1 MRLLQNTS
9 LKHKLI
15 MLIMLTC
22 LIALLS
28 SGAALVVWEWFEQR
42 QSMVKYLSTQAEMI
56 ADNCKAALTF
66 EDTEDAAEVLNSLH
80 VESSIIFASVHNNT
94 GQLFASYAREGAAD
108 KCLVHAGSSPVQ
120 HQRDDHHFE
129 KGLLIIH
136 RRVLLDNEEI
146 GFVCLQSTLKPMYA
160 ALRHDIAVTAAV
172 LLLVFVVV
180 YFVSSRLQK
189 VISGPI
195 LRLADGASKIGK
207 GELNHRV
214 EICSHDELGHL
225 AKSFN
230 EMAQKLKESY
240 GGLEKKVQER
250 TAELSTA
257 KEKLQAIFGAAPVGL
272 LLVDENAVV
281 KQINSVVAWKV
292 GKDSSLILN
301 KPLGEGLGCIHCI
314 HVAGTPSGCGA
325 NPFCSSCLLRST
337 LQNVFTSGEPVRGVE
352 VQPTLTVNNDKS
364 QPWFELNV
372 EPVMIDGKRHAIIA
386 LEDITNRKHAEEK
399 LKQAA
404 EEWTTTFNSI
414 PDMVSIHSK
423 DYKLVRVN
431 KAFADAF
438 AMTPEELVGK
448 TCYELIHAAAEPPM
462 ACPHKQTIDT
472 KTPHI
477 AEYFEPRL
485 GIHLEVSSS
494 PVLDDNDE
502 IVGVVHVAKDI
513 TDRKH
518 AEEKQA
524 QLLRELESVNQEL
537 TDFAY
542 IISHDLKAP
551 LRAIGTL
558 TDWIVSDYADKF
570 DDEGK
575 ENVALLLNR
584 VQRMQNLIDGVLQ
597 YSRVGRVKEDMVVV
611 DLNELLSEIID
622 ILAPPANISV
632 TVENELPAI
641 ECEKTRITQVFQNL
655 LSNAIKYLDKP
666 QGVITVGCSEENG
679 FWKFGV
685 TDNGPGI
692 EEKHFE
698 RIFKIFQTLQARDDV
713 ESTGIG
719 LTVVKK
725 IVELYGGKVWL
736 ESKVGEGTTFFFT
749 LPKQA
754 KEVKNERLET
764 SVVGR
769 G

>member
-1 MRLLQNTS
+1 MRLLESTA

-22 LIALLS
+22 FVALLAA
-28 SGAALVVWEWFEQR
+28 GAAFIAWEWVALR
-42 QSMVKYLSTQAEMI
+42 QTMVKDLSTQAEMI

-66 EDTEDAAEVLNSLH
+66 GDTQDAAEVLQSLH
-80 VESSIIFASVHNNT
+80 VEPSIIFASVHNNT
-94 GQLFASYAREGAAD
+94 GQLFASYTRDGAGD
-108 KCLVHAGSSPVQ
+108 KCLVHASSSPVQ
-120 HQRDDHHFE
+120 HLRDDYHFE
-129 KGLLIIH
+129 KGLLVVH
-136 RRVLLDNEEI
+136 RRIILNGEGI
-146 GFVCLQSTLKPMYA
+146 GLVCLQSTLEPMYSN
-160 ALRHDIAVTAAV
+160 LKRNIAVIAGV
-172 LLLVFVVV
+172 LLLAFVVA
-180 YFVSSRLQK
+180 YFISSRLQK

-195 LRLADGASKIGK
+195 LSLADGASKIGK

-214 EICSHDELGHL
+214 QIHSNDELGRL
-225 AKSFN
+225 AESFN
-230 EMAQKLKESY
+230 EMAEKLKESY

-272 LLVDENAVV
+272 LLVDENAII

-301 KPLGEGLGCIHCI
+301 KPFGEGLGCIHCV
-314 HVAGTPSGCGA
+314 HVAGAPSGCGA
-325 NPFCSSCLLRST
+325 GPFCFSCLLRST

-352 VQPTLTVNNDKS
+352 VQPTLSVNKDKS

-386 LEDITNRKHAEEK
+386 LEDITKRKHAEEK

-404 EEWTTTFNSI
+404 EEWITTFNSI

-423 DYKLVRVN
+423 DYKLVRAN

-448 TCYELIHAAAEPPM
+448 TCYEIVHSTAQPPLT
-462 ACPHKQTIDT
+462 CPHKQTVDT
-472 KTPHI
+472 KSPHI

-494 PVLDDNDE
+494 PVLNENDE

-518 AEEKQA
+518 AEERQN
-524 QLLRELESVNQEL
+524 QLLHELEGVNQEL

-558 TDWIVSDYADKF
+558 ADWIAADYTDKF
-570 DDEGK
+570 NDEGK
-575 ENVALLLNR
+575 ENMRLLLGR

-611 DLNELLSEIID
+611 DLNELVPEIID
-622 ILAPPANISV
+622 ILAPPDNISI
-632 TVENELPAI
+632 TVKNELPTI
-641 ECEKTRITQVFQNL
+641 ECEKTRTMQVIQNL
-655 LSNAIKYLDKP
+655 LSNAIKYMDKP
-666 QGVITVGCSEENG
+666 RGIITVGCTEENN
-679 FWKFGV
+679 FWKFSV

-725 IVELYGGKVWL
+725 IVELYGGKIWL

-754 KEVKNERLET
+754 KEVKNERLEA
-764 SVVGR
+764 SVVG
-769 G
+769 